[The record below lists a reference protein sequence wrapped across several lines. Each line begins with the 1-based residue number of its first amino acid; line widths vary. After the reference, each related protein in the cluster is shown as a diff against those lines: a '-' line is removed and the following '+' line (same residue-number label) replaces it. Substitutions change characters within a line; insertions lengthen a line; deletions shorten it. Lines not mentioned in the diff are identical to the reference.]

1 MIYKRTTRTKMR
13 TSILV
18 GMIFILTMLNI
29 GSAYA
34 AGIVTTN
41 ISTITPTNL
50 VNNLLAAGG
59 GGITV
64 SNITINGVNDSMGIF
79 NGGTGIIGFDSGI
92 ILSSGDIKNVIGP
105 NKESSIT
112 TTNNWPGDA
121 NLDALIPGYNTH
133 DASIIE
139 FDFVP
144 ITNQLQFKY
153 VFSSDEYNEF
163 VGSLFNDVFG
173 FFVNGKNIAMIPG
186 TATPVSINNV
196 NCGNPYDIT
205 KCTGDNYIN
214 NDMFSGQKINTE
226 MDGLTTVFTA
236 TANVIA
242 GKPNHIKIAI
252 ADAGDSALDSN
263 VFIEAGSFASPQL
276 KLSPEL
282 STNNIGET
290 HTLTA
295 TLLDSTGAPVPGQT
309 ISFEVMEGPH
319 VGKSGTGTTD
329 SKGNAVWSYVGTIVG
344 KDTIVA
350 TGYDQTSIFVYETWQ
365 QSSLTINLTPVT
377 ATNTVGTEHNIT
389 ATVKN
394 SSGDPLVNEK
404 VNFSVISGPNS
415 PLSGSGITDSKG
427 QVTFMYTGNGGIG
440 IDKIQASVTNNG
452 NITYSNT
459 VQKEW
464 VTSGDILAYYRG
476 LNQFPDVVETADLLK
491 AADDWRNNI
500 APQGFSVSITTP
512 QLLTLA
518 NEWRVS

>member
-1 MIYKRTTRTKMR
+1 MEYKRITRA
-13 TSILV
+13 SILMGIV
-18 GMIFILTMLNI
+18 IILTILNI

-50 VNNLLAAGG
+50 VNNLLAVGG

-64 SNITINGVNDSMGIF
+64 TNITVNGVSDSIGTF
-79 NGGTGIIGFDSGI
+79 NGGTGIIGFESGI

-105 NKESSIT
+105 NKLGSIT
-112 TTNNWPGDA
+112 AINNWPGDVD
-121 NLDALIPGYNTH
+121 LDALIPGYNTY
-133 DASIIE
+133 DASILE
-139 FDFVP
+139 FDFIP
-144 ITNQLQFKY
+144 ITNQFQFKY

-163 VGSLFNDVFG
+163 VGSTFNDVFG

-196 NCGNPYDIT
+196 NCGNPYNSAKCTSGGNYRNNDIT
-205 KCTGDNYIN
+205 G
-214 NDMFSGQKINTE
+214 GLGLNTE
-226 MDGLTTVFTA
+226 MDGLTNVFTA

-242 GKPNHIKIAI
+242 GKSNHIKIAI
-252 ADAGDSALDSN
+252 ADAGDSSFDSN

-282 STNNIGET
+282 STNNVGET

-295 TLLDSTGAPVPGQT
+295 TLLDGTGTPVSGQT
-309 ISFEVMEGPH
+309 IAFEIIAGPH
-319 VGKSGTGTTD
+319 ITKYGTGTTD
-329 SKGNAVWSYVGTIVG
+329 SKGNAIWSYVGTTVG

-350 TGYDQTSIFVYETWQ
+350 TGYDQTSIYVYETWQ
-365 QSSLTINLTPVT
+365 QSSLTVNLTPIT
-377 ATNTVGTEHNIT
+377 AINPLGTEHTIT

-394 SSGDPLVNEK
+394 SSGGPAVNEK
-404 VNFSVISGPNS
+404 VNFSIISGPNS
-415 PLSGSGITDSKG
+415 PLSGSGTTNSKG
-427 QVTFMYTGNGGIG
+427 QVTFIYTGSGGIG
-440 IDKIQASVTNNG
+440 IDKIQASVAKNG

-459 VQKEW
+459 IQKEW

-476 LNQFPDVVETADLLK
+476 LNKFPNVVETQDLLK
-491 AADDWRNNI
+491 AAEDWRVDTV
-500 APQGFSVSITTP
+500 PPGFSVAITTP

-518 NEWRVS
+518 EEWRVS